1 MSGSAVLE
9 FRLLGPLEVWREGRP
24 LRLGGER
31 QRALLALL
39 LLHANEVVPSERLI
53 EELFDD
59 ASDTGA
65 NALQV
70 GVSRLRRLLGNGRA
84 SNGDA
89 GVVVTRPP
97 GYLLRVEPE
106 QLDVALFERLLAQ
119 GRRALADRDAVSAA
133 TTLREALALWR
144 GPALADL
151 ALLEFAQPEIRRL
164 EELRLSALME
174 RIESDLALGRA
185 GEVVPELE
193 ALVEANP
200 LQERLR
206 GQLMLAL
213 YRSGR
218 QADALEMYR
227 QTRALLRE
235 ELGLDPS
242 RALQELERSILRQ
255 EAALD
260 VEARPP
266 PGEVGVG
273 AVVCPFKGLASFDV
287 ADAEFFFGRERPV
300 AELVSRLTSATFVGV
315 VGASGGGKSSLVRA
329 GLLPALAAGAL
340 PGSERWRPALIR
352 PGPDPCLELTSALG
366 GEGLQSALD
375 GLRSGERLVLAV
387 DQLEELF
394 TVCDDEQRR
403 ALFLSTLAE
412 AAADRDRRAVVVV
425 ALRADFYGRLAGYPR
440 FAELLSR
447 NHVLLGAMERD
458 ELARAIELPAKRA
471 GLQVERGLVDALVG
485 AVADEPGGLPLLS
498 TMLVELWRLRETNV
512 LRLETYRAAG
522 GVHGA
527 IARLAEQVYGQL
539 PQSEQQVARTILL
552 RLTLGE
558 GSAVVRRRVALGDFD
573 LERHAEVRG
582 VLDALTEARLL
593 TISDGVVEV
602 SHEALLQEWPR
613 LREWL
618 EEDREGTRLRQD
630 LSERA
635 RAWNERG
642 RDRSDL
648 YRGPRLASALEW
660 RSAHE
665 RELNDAER
673 EFLAASRRENQRTLR
688 RLRAVVAALCVLL
701 ALALLAGAVALVQ
714 RHAAK
719 RDARVA
725 LANQLG
731 AQALVEPRIDRAL
744 LLALEAVKRDD
755 SPQTRGALLTTLLR
769 SPTIPR
775 QTFTPPIGVRPL
787 RISLSPDGA
796 TLAVSTNAGQI
807 HFFDTRTRRE
817 SRTPLTDAM
826 GYAPPVYSADGT
838 RMLTIA
844 AGEPPRGLEVRN
856 AATLR
861 RTRMLPFD
869 RTWFRRDGGAV
880 TPLGLSRDGRT
891 AFFAYDHVINEAADE
906 GAAYVD
912 VWDVRSGSLRSRPLG
927 SVDVVGARL
936 LGDGSR
942 LVTVTS
948 TEIATWDRRTLRR
961 LNTVHPTTKLGG
973 YADVS
978 ASGRR
983 VAAEIR
989 GSGALAFIDA
999 VSGRVVRARGGGDHG
1014 LALTVRFA
1022 PDDRTVVTSHD
1033 DGTVMLWNP
1042 ATGRPVEKLVG
1053 HGGRTVGAAF
1063 SPDGAALYSSSLD
1076 GAIFEW
1082 GIGGERRFGQ
1092 QFRYGPRVRSL
1103 PDVAQTPPL
1112 AVAPDGSQFAIRV
1125 GRSRLAFYSLPALQ
1139 RRAVIAVGPRAGP
1152 IAALAWA
1159 PDSDQLAIA
1168 TRDGPVQLWHPR
1180 PRPQFLRHVLG
1191 LDAVQAVAFAPEGRL
1206 VAAVDHH
1213 RRSGRARGRLGV
1225 WRTDAGMATASP
1237 LDLPGEG
1244 RSIAYSPDGDN
1255 IAVGLDDGQVLVID
1269 AATRQVAHALH
1280 PAGAPN
1286 VALTFA
1292 PDGTLVTGSWAGT
1305 VQRWDAEAGEEIGRA
1320 TLVSAGPVGSISFGH
1335 DRELFATTG
1344 LADGRAKLWTAS
1356 SLQQLGSS
1364 FHRPPGAQAANAAIT
1379 PDGRKLIVVYDD
1391 GSGAVWPIT
1400 VDAWKRHACAVVGRN
1415 LTHEEWSRLLSGQGY
1430 RTICASEMRR

>member
-1 MSGSAVLE
+1 MSGSVVLE

-39 LLHANEVVPSERLI
+39 LLHANEVVPSEHLI
-53 EELFDD
+53 EELFGD
-59 ASDTGA
+59 ASDAGA

-84 SNGDA
+84 SNGDG

-97 GYLLRVEPE
+97 GYVLRVEPE
-106 QLDVALFERLLAQ
+106 QLDVALFERLLAH
-119 GRRALADRDAVSAA
+119 GRRALADGDAVFAG

-174 RIESDLALGRA
+174 RIEADLALGRA
-185 GEVVPELE
+185 GEVIPELE

-218 QADALEMYR
+218 QADALAVYR
-227 QTRALLRE
+227 QTRELLRE
-235 ELGLDPS
+235 ELGLEPS
-242 RALQELERSILRQ
+242 KALQELERSILRQ

-260 VEARPP
+260 VEASPA
-266 PGEVGVG
+266 PGEIDVG
-273 AVVCPFKGLASFDV
+273 AVVCPFKGPAPFDV

-300 AELVSRLTSATFVGV
+300 AELVARLTSATFVGV
-315 VGASGGGKSSLVRA
+315 VGASGSGKSSLVRA

-340 PGSERWRPALIR
+340 PGSKRWRLALIR
-352 PGPDPCLELTSALG
+352 PGPDPCLELDLALG
-366 GEGLQSALD
+366 GNGLRSALD

-387 DQLEELF
+387 DQLEEIF
-394 TVCDDEQRR
+394 TVCDDEQQR
-403 ALFLSTLAE
+403 ASLLSTLVE

-425 ALRADFYGRLAGYPR
+425 ALRADFYGRVAAYPR
-440 FAELLSR
+440 FAEQLSR
-447 NHVLLGAMERD
+447 NHVLLGPMERD

-471 GLQVERGLVDALVG
+471 GLHVERGLVDALVVD
-485 AVADEPGGLPLLS
+485 VADEPGGLPLLS
-498 TMLVELWRLRETNV
+498 TMLLELWRLRQTSV

-522 GVHGA
+522 GVRGA

-539 PQSEQQVARTILL
+539 PESARGVARTLLL
-552 RLTLGE
+552 RLTVGE
-558 GSAVVRRRVALGDFD
+558 GSAVVRRRVPLGELD
-573 LERHAEVRG
+573 LERDEELRS
-582 VLDALTEARLL
+582 VLAALTEGRLL
-593 TISDGVVEV
+593 TVSGGVVEV
-602 SHEALLQEWPR
+602 SHEALLREWPR
-613 LREWL
+613 FRDWL
-618 EEDREGTRLRQD
+618 EEDSEGRRLHGD
-630 LSERA
+630 LIERA

-642 RDRSDL
+642 RDRGDL
-648 YRGPRLASALEW
+648 YRGVRLASALEW
-660 RSAHE
+660 ASAHE
-665 RELNDAER
+665 QELNETER
-673 EFLAASRRENQRTLR
+673 RFLVASRQESERALR
-688 RLRAVVAALCVLL
+688 RSHAAAAALAVLLVLAVVG
-701 ALALLAGAVALVQ
+701 GAVALVQ

-719 RDARVA
+719 REARVA
-725 LANQLG
+725 LASQLG
-731 AQALVEPRIDRAL
+731 AQALVEARIDRAL
-744 LLALEAVKRDD
+744 LLALEAVKLDD
-755 SPQTRGALLTTLLR
+755 SPQTQGALLTTLLR

-775 QTFTPPIGVRPL
+775 QTFTLPIGVRPL
-787 RISLSPDGA
+787 RISVSPDGA
-796 TLAVSTNAGQI
+796 TLAVSDNAGQI

-817 SRTPLTDAM
+817 SRPPLTDAM
-826 GYAPPVYSADGT
+826 GYAPPVYSADGA

-861 RTRMLPFD
+861 RTRVLPFD
-869 RTWFRRDGGAV
+869 RTWFSKEGGAV
-880 TPLGLSRDGRT
+880 TPFGLSRDGET
-891 AFFAYDHVINEAADE
+891 AFFAYDQVINEAADE

-912 VWDVRSGSLRSRPLG
+912 VWDIRSGTPRSRPLG

-948 TEIATWDRRTLRR
+948 TEIATWDTRTLRR
-961 LNTVHPTTKLGG
+961 LNAVHPTIKLGG

-978 ASGRR
+978 ASGRT

-989 GSGALAFIDA
+989 GSGALVFIDA
-999 VSGRVVRARGGGDHG
+999 FSGRVIRARGGGDHG

-1022 PDDRTVVTSHD
+1022 PDHRTVATSHD

-1053 HGGRTVGAAF
+1053 HGGRSVGAAF

-1092 QFRYGPRVRSL
+1092 RFHYGSRARSL
-1103 PDVAQTPPL
+1103 PDVPQTPPL
-1112 AVAPDGSQFAIRV
+1112 AVAPDGSQFAVRV
-1125 GRSRLAFYSLPALQ
+1125 GRSRLALYSLPALQ
-1139 RRAVIAVGPRAGP
+1139 RGAVIAVAPRAGP
-1152 IAALAWA
+1152 IAALAWS
-1159 PDSDQLAIA
+1159 PDGNQLAIG
-1168 TRDGPVQLWHPR
+1168 TRDGPVQLWDPAPR
-1180 PRPQFLRHVLG
+1180 PRLLRRLSG
-1191 LDAVQAVAFAPEGRL
+1191 LDAVQAVAFHPEEKL

-1213 RRSGRARGRLGV
+1213 RRSGHGRLAL
-1225 WRTDAGMATASP
+1225 WPTDTGKATASP

-1244 RSIAYSPDGDN
+1244 QSIAFSPAGDN
-1255 IAVGLDDGQVLVID
+1255 VAVGLDDGQVLVID
-1269 AATRQVAHALH
+1269 AATQQIARTLR

-1292 PDGTLVTGSWAGT
+1292 RDGTLVTGSWAGT
-1305 VQRWDAEAGEEIGRA
+1305 VQGWDAASGEEIGRA
-1320 TLVSAGPVGSISFGH
+1320 TLVSAGPVGSISFGR
-1335 DRELFATTG
+1335 DAELLATTG
-1344 LADGRAKLWTAS
+1344 LADGRAKLWAAS
-1356 SLQQLGSS
+1356 PLQQLGSS
-1364 FHRPPGAQAANAAIT
+1364 FHHTPGAQAANAAVT
-1379 PDGRKLIVVYDD
+1379 ADGRKLIVVYDD
-1391 GSGAVWPIT
+1391 GSGAVWSLG
-1400 VDAWKRHACAVVGRN
+1400 VDAWRRHACAVAGRN
-1415 LTHEEWSRLLSGQGY
+1415 LTREEWSRFLSGEGY
-1430 RTICASEMRR
+1430 RTTCPNGTR